1 MRVLV
6 FFISFCFF
14 LLGYGHGFS
23 VNMKDLYSAEV
34 NTSVLQKNTI
44 QYFRNNENSVAA
56 VTDYTDIELEEDY
69 HTNDESAAANQKLV
83 LVKSSFLDNWYL
95 PFSNPLF
102 WSSSSTDFNTFFCLK
117 TIPIYLKNRVL
128 II

>member
-6 FFISFCFF
+6 FFISLCFF

-23 VNMKDLYSAEV
+23 VNMKDMHSAEV
-34 NTSVLQKNTI
+34 NTSVLQKHTL
-44 QYFRNNENSVAA
+44 QYYRNNENSIAA
-56 VTDYTDIELEEDY
+56 GTDYTDIELEEDY
-69 HTNDESAAANQKLV
+69 HTNDESTAANQKIF
-83 LVKSSFLDNWYL
+83 LVKSSLLDNWYL

-102 WSSSSTDFNTFFCLK
+102 STSYDTDFNTFFCLK
-117 TIPIYLKNRVL
+117 TIPIYIKNRVL